1 MIEKTQ
7 SQPLVLPP
15 KHVAPPPPPPEPKKP
30 EQAEEAPKPKVARD
44 TDSIA
49 GSTGKASSATLPD
62 AKKQDDFNPLDPK
75 DSPGRTAADVGS
87 NVTTGVEVAKDARG
101 IAGIFSSLAGRV
113 SSLSRVGSGLATA
126 ATKVGGALTK
136 VADWGADIATH
147 APKLARG
154 FAGVAK
160 AAPIIGIGMAG
171 LDIGRAIME
180 KDPEKKREAKGT
192 AVLSTVSGVAGIAG
206 AAMLATPLAP
216 VGAVLI
222 GVGIGASVFSFVDT
236 TFFKGA
242 ASKKI
247 GDAVDAVADAGKA
260 VGNAVASGAKK
271 VWGAITSL

>member
-15 KHVAPPPPPPEPKKP
+15 KHTPAPPPPPEAKKP
-30 EQAEEAPKPKVARD
+30 EQAEEAKPKVARD
-44 TDSIA
+44 TASIA
-49 GSTGKASSATLPD
+49 GATGKASSSTLPT
-62 AKKQDDFNPLDPK
+62 AKKQDEFNPLDAK
-75 DSPGRTAADVGS
+75 ESPGRAAADVSS
-87 NVTTGVEVAKDARG
+87 NVVAGVEVAADARG
-101 IAGIFSSLAGRV
+101 ISGIFSTLASRA
-113 SSLSRVGSGLATA
+113 SSLSRVGSGLASA
-126 ATKVGGALTK
+126 ATKVGGWIDD
-136 VADWGADIATH
+136 VANWGSRIATA
-147 APKLARG
+147 APTVGRA

-206 AAMLATPLAP
+206 TAMLATPLAP
-216 VGAVLI
+216 LGVGLI
-222 GVGIGASVFSFVDT
+222 AVGIGASVFSFVDT

-260 VGNAVASGAKK
+260 VGNAVADGAKK

>member
-15 KHVAPPPPPPEPKKP
+15 KHTPAPPPPPEAKKP
-30 EQAEEAPKPKVARD
+30 EQAEEAKPKVARD
-44 TDSIA
+44 TASIA
-49 GSTGKASSATLPD
+49 GATGKASSSTLPA

-87 NVTTGVEVAKDARG
+87 NVTAGVEVAADARG
-101 IAGIFSSLAGRV
+101 ISGIFSSLAGRA
-113 SSLSRVGSGLATA
+113 SSLSRFGSGLASA
-126 ATKVGGALTK
+126 ATKVGGWIDD
-136 VADWGADIATH
+136 VANFGSRIATA
-147 APKLARG
+147 APAVGRA

-171 LDIGRAIME
+171 LDIGRAILE

-206 AAMLATPLAP
+206 TAMLATPLAP
-216 VGAVLI
+216 VGVALI
-222 GVGIGASVFSFVDT
+222 GVGIAASAFSFVDT

-271 VWGAITSL
+271 VWGAISSL

>member
-15 KHVAPPPPPPEPKKP
+15 KHTPAPPPAPEATQPKPAP
-30 EQAEEAPKPKVARD
+30 EQAPRVARD
-44 TDSIA
+44 TASIA
-49 GSTGKASSATLPD
+49 GSTGKSSSATLPA
-62 AKKQDDFNPLDPK
+62 AKKQDEFNPLDPK
-75 DSPGRTAADVGS
+75 DSAGRTAADVGS
-87 NVTTGVEVAKDARG
+87 NVVTGVEVAKDARG
-101 IAGIFSSLAGRV
+101 IAGLFSSLAGRA
-113 SSLSRVGSGLATA
+113 SSLSRVGSGLAAA
-126 ATKVGGALTK
+126 ATKVGGAVAK
-136 VADWGADIATH
+136 VADWGDDIARH

-154 FAGVAK
+154 FASVAK

-180 KDPEKKREAKGT
+180 TDPEKKREAKGT

-216 VGAVLI
+216 LGVGLMA
-222 GVGIGASVFSFVDT
+222 VGIGASVFSFVDT

-242 ASKKI
+242 ASKRI

-260 VGNAVASGAKK
+260 VGDAVAGGAKK